1 MAANTASK
9 QGLVKLY
16 KHGDAT
22 AASAALRTSLSS
34 ESIELVKVT
43 HELCFNV
50 ALAAGSSLS
59 QADEE
64 RLLWL
69 LSETFEPHLTAK
81 TSFVGAAAAGQT
93 MLEVGPRLTFA
104 TAWSTNAVAICA
116 ACGLGQVERIEPSR
130 RYLLETKPALDPA
143 AVRRHA
149 ATLFDRMTEC
159 IYAEPLSNFD
169 TDATAKPVTIVPV
182 MSEGRAALERV
193 SNEMGLGFD
202 EADLDYY
209 TDLFVTKLKRDPT
222 DVECFDMGQSNSEHS
237 RHWFFGGRM
246 VLDGVEMP
254 RSLFKIVKETLKGPL
269 VADNSVI
276 AFHDNSS
283 SIKGGAVRA
292 LRPSSA
298 VGASAFSLVED
309 TYHHILTA
317 ETHNFPCGVAP
328 FPGAETGTGGRL
340 RDVQATGR
348 GAFPVAGISA
358 YCMGN
363 LHLEGYPLP
372 WEEEAAYPS
381 NLAHPRSIQIQAS
394 NGASDYGNKF
404 GEPVICGFNRTFGM
418 RLPNGERREWLKP
431 IMFSAGLGQMRAA
444 DAAKG
449 LAQPGLWVC
458 KVGGPAYRIGVG
470 GGAASSKAEGEGTDD
485 GQAALDFNAV
495 QRGDAEYENKMNR
508 VIRSCIE
515 LGDNNP
521 IVSIHDQGAGGN
533 GNVLKEICEPLG
545 AELQVREIA
554 CGDATL
560 SVLELWG
567 AEYQENCALLCKP
580 EDKELFSAICAREHC
595 SVSWVG
601 QVASDGR
608 LVLKDSR
615 DGSTPVDLPLSL
627 VLGEM
632 PRKTYHS
639 DKAPTVLKPLVFP
652 ADVTVSAA
660 LDRVMRLPSVGS
672 KRFLTNKVD
681 RSVTGLIAQQ
691 QCVGPLHTPLADVG
705 VIAQTHQG
713 LTGGATAIGEQPI
726 KGLLSPAAMARLTV
740 TEALTNLVWA
750 AVGSLG
756 EIKCSANWMWAAKLP
771 GEGSAMYEAC
781 EAMADV
787 MAPLGV
793 SVDGGKDSLS
803 MAARAA
809 DETVKAPGALVV
821 TMYGH
826 VSDITLTVT
835 PDLKGEG
842 STLLFVPLARDR
854 RRLGGSALA
863 QVYTQIGDTCPDL
876 DEPALLGRAFAAV
889 QSLLCSRSVLSG
901 HDVSDGGP
909 LVALLEMA
917 FAGNRGLEVELPAAT
932 AADGGGSAAGLLAA
946 AFAEEPGLMFE
957 VAADQAAAVTAQFAA
972 ADVPCITLGRTTAAR
987 HVRVTVAGETAPV
1000 VDAPLATLRDVWE
1013 ATSFELEK
1021 LQTNPACVAQ
1031 EQASLSTRE
1040 APAWNL
1046 SFVPAATP
1054 LTLLKAPSDSK
1065 PRVAVLRQEGSNGD
1079 REMTAALFEAGLQPW
1094 DVCMEDLLSGGVT
1107 LDSFRGA
1114 VFVGGFSYADVL
1126 DSAKGWAAVLKH
1138 NEKLWSQFQAFRERS
1153 NTFSLGVCN
1162 GCQLMALLGWV
1173 PSGGAGATAELSG
1186 AQQPRFVH
1194 NSSGR
1199 FESRFSS
1206 IKVLPSPA
1214 VLLKGMEGSTLGVW
1228 VAHGEGRAHF
1238 PDDAVFQRVQQANLA
1253 PLRYVD
1259 DKAEVT
1265 EAYPFNPN
1273 GSPQGIAALCSD
1285 DGRHLAMMP
1294 HPERAFLKWQFPWM
1308 PPAWDE
1314 LQASPW
1320 LKLFQNAFEFASR
1333 EA

>member
-1 MAANTASK
+1 
-9 QGLVKLY
+9 
-16 KHGDAT
+16 
-22 AASAALRTSLSS
+22 
-34 ESIELVKVT
+34 
-43 HELCFNV
+43 
-50 ALAAGSSLS
+50 
-59 QADEE
+59 
-64 RLLWL
+64 
-69 LSETFEPHLTAK
+69 
-81 TSFVGAAAAGQT
+81 
-93 MLEVGPRLTFA
+93 
-104 TAWSTNAVAICA
+104 
-116 ACGLGQVERIEPSR
+116 
-130 RYLLETKPALDPA
+130 
-143 AVRRHA
+143 
-149 ATLFDRMTEC
+149 
-159 IYAEPLSNFD
+159 
-169 TDATAKPVTIVPV
+169 
-182 MSEGRAALERV
+182 
-193 SNEMGLGFD
+193 
-202 EADLDYY
+202 
-209 TDLFVTKLKRDPT
+209 
-222 DVECFDMGQSNSEHS
+222 
-237 RHWFFGGRM
+237 
-246 VLDGVEMP
+246 MP
-254 RSLFKIVKETLKGPL
+254 PPQ
-269 VADNSVI
+269 VI

-283 SIKGGAVRA
+283 SIRGGAVRA

-298 VGASAFSLVED
+298 TAASAFALVED
-309 TYHHILTA
+309 EYHHILTA

-372 WEEEAAYPS
+372 WEEAAAYPP

-444 DAAKG
+444 DAVKG
-449 LAQPGLWVC
+449 HAQAGLWVC

-485 GQAALDFNAV
+485 GQVALDFNAV

-515 LGDNNP
+515 LGDRNP

-545 AELQVREIA
+545 ATLQVREIA
-554 CGDATL
+554 SGDATL

-580 EDKELFSAICAREHC
+580 EDKELFTAICAREHC

-601 QVASDGR
+601 QVACDGR
-608 LVLKDSR
+608 LVLRDSH
-615 DGSTPVDLPLSL
+615 DGSTPFDLPLEL
-627 VLGEM
+627 VLGDM
-632 PRKTYHS
+632 PRKTYVS
-639 DKAPTVLKPLVFP
+639 DKAPTVLKPLAFP
-652 ADVTVSAA
+652 ADVSVGAA
-660 LDRVMRLPSVGS
+660 LDRVLRLPSVGS

-713 LTGGATAIGEQPI
+713 LTGAATAVGEQPI

-740 TEALTNLVWA
+740 AEALTNLVWA

-793 SVDGGKDSLS
+793 AVDGGKDSLS

-826 VSDITLTVT
+826 VSDISLTVT
-835 PDLKGEG
+835 PDLKGDG
-842 STLLFVPLARDR
+842 SALLLVPLARDR

-863 QVYTQIGDTCPDL
+863 QVYAQIGDSCPDL
-876 DEPALLGRAFAAV
+876 DEPALLGRAFAAT
-889 QSLLCSRSVLSG
+889 QALLASRAVLSG
-901 HDVSDGGP
+901 HDVSDGGA

-917 FAGNRGLEVELPAAT
+917 FAGNRGVEVELPAAP

-946 AFAEEPGLMFE
+946 AFAEEPGLLLE
-957 VAADQAAAVTAQFAA
+957 VSAAQAAAVTAQLAA
-972 ADVPCITLGRTTAAR
+972 ADVPCVALGRTTAAR
-987 HVRVTVAGETAPV
+987 HVRVSVAGEAAPV
-1000 VDAPLATLRDVWE
+1000 VDAPLAALRDVWE
-1013 ATSFELEK
+1013 ATSYELEK

-1031 EQASLSTRE
+1031 EQASLATRE
-1040 APAWNL
+1040 APAWSL
-1046 SFVPAATP
+1046 SFAPAPTP
-1054 LTLLKAPSDSK
+1054 LTLLQAPADAK

-1107 LDSFRGA
+1107 LDGFRGA

-1138 NEKLWSQFQAFRERS
+1138 NDKLWRQFQAFRERS
-1153 NTFSLGVCN
+1153 DTFSLGVCN

-1173 PSGGAGATAELSG
+1173 PGGGAGAAAELSG

-1194 NSSGR
+1194 NTSGR

-1206 IKVLPSPA
+1206 VKVLPSPA
-1214 VLLKGMEGSTLGVW
+1214 VLLKGMEGSSLGVW

-1238 PDDAVFQRVQQANLA
+1238 PDAAIFQRVQQANLA

-1273 GSPQGIAALCSD
+1273 GSPLGIAALCSD

-1294 HPERAFLKWQFPWM
+1294 HPERVFLKWQFPWM
-1308 PPAWDE
+1308 PPAWDA

-1333 EA
+1333 QA